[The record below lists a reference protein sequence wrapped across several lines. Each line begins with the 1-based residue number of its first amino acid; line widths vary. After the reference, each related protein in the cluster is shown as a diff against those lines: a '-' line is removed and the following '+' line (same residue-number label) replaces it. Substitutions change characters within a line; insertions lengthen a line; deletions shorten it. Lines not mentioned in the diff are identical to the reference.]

1 MTQQA
6 PFFDNTIGK
15 KQFNKDHKIRSGT
28 NERRDP
34 MSESMSK
41 FVAGTLK
48 DEQYS
53 LTGPSSD
60 MLGA

>member
-6 PFFDNTIGK
+6 PFFDNSIQK
-15 KQFNKDHKIRSGT
+15 RQFNKDHKIKTTS

-41 FVAGTLK
+41 FVAGSLK

-53 LTGPSSD
+53 LTGPSCD